1 VKKNIFLFLSILG
14 ISFISTNSHAQ
25 KIILDST
32 GTGSIKIDTSKKKK
46 KPFKFTDLK
55 PKTEAGKRFMQSML
69 VPGLGQIKN
78 KQYGYLPIIYGGVAA
93 AGYFMYDF
101 STKYNYYLEK
111 RTTAYKGKKEVTIEN
126 YPNRTFTAEQLKPV
140 TDAYRRYKEVTVLS
154 IVLGW
159 TLQAVQ
165 ANVGYH
171 LKTFDTKDD
180 ISFKI
185 EPKISNFGNQNG
197 LGLSATYTFS
207 SKITK

>member
-1 VKKNIFLFLSILG
+1 MNYSKNKINLTFLIFG
-14 ISFISTNSHAQ
+14 IIFISTSLYAQ
-25 KIILDST
+25 KVDSLAKAKVDST
-32 GTGSIKIDTSKKKK
+32 IKN
-46 KPFKFTDLK
+46 KPSFKFTDLK

-78 KQYGYLPIIYGGVAA
+78 KQYGYLPIIYGGVAT

-101 STKYNYYLEK
+101 SKKYNEYYELRVKAFETK
-111 RTTAYKGKKEVTIEN
+111 QPQAIAK
-126 YPNRTFTAEQLKPV
+126 YPNREFTAEQLKPV

-154 IVLGW
+154 IILGW

-185 EPKISNFGNQNG
+185 EPKISNFGNQNSV
-197 LGLSATYTFS
+197 GLSATYTFS